1 MAGMQ
6 DFYLLWGDKLK
17 QGINQIAGVGD
28 QLIASDQR
36 DQAAQNELQQFVER
50 RANAARQARMDSLAE
65 MDRQRKIEAEE
76 KEQKRK
82 DEEYGRSMEFMKWVA
97 EQEGAGIDRDIAMRQ
112 ALGKGLLGPKDYL
125 ELTKPKE
132 AKAPEIDPAMMTRFQ
147 TEFLPSIKDQLL
159 KMKTDPTAATDIAY
173 LGAQGGYAGFKPYED
188 FINNLKGMRPESQ
201 SSLDRLAMG
210 QAGQLFQQENTL
222 RDEYSRDTKQ
232 FNTAFTAYKKL
243 SQALE
248 RNNPTDAYSAI
259 INYVRTLDPNS
270 TVREAEE
277 KLARERSAGTP
288 LGRLV
293 QGIAN
298 WTSGELTPDI
308 RKNLYEAG
316 RGLVQSEYDGYRAV
330 QDNTR
335 KAIDSYIA
343 DGYKINP
350 GRVIITDYTPE
361 YEREM
366 ARDLGIPGVS
376 PQAPKPAKSTATVWR
391 RAANGKEYEYD
402 ANTKKPTRRS
412 R

>member
-1 MAGMQ
+1 MAGMA
-6 DFYLLWGDKLK
+6 DFYLRWGDALNK
-17 QGINQIAGVGD
+17 GINQIANAPNAYTD
-28 QLIASDQR
+28 AQR
-36 DQAAQNELQQFVER
+36 NEQGHQNELQQFVER
-50 RANAARQARMDSLAE
+50 RAQARRQERADSLAE
-65 MDRQRKIEAEE
+65 MDRTRKIEEE
-76 KEQKRK
+76 DRVRKQKEGDLQKMADFQK
-82 DEEYGRSMEFMKWVA
+82 WLMEQQNW
-97 EQEGAGIDRDIAMRQ
+97 DR
-112 ALGKGLLGPKDYL
+112 
-125 ELTKPKE
+125 ELAIKEAANRGVISPEKLFELSKPKE
-132 AKAPEIDPAMMTRFQ
+132 AKVPDIDPAMMGRFQ
-147 TEFLPSIKDQLL
+147 TEFLPSIQSHLE

-173 LGAQGGYAGFKPYED
+173 MGAQGGYAGFKPYED

-222 RDEYSRDTKQ
+222 RDEYARDTKQ
-232 FNTAFTAYKKL
+232 FVTAFTAYKKL

-288 LGRLV
+288 LGRLA

-316 RGLVQSEYDGYRAV
+316 RGLAQSEYEGYRSV

-335 KAIDSYIA
+335 RAIDSYKS

-350 GRVIITDYTPE
+350 GRIIITDYTPD

-366 ARDLGIPGVS
+366 AKDLGIPGATPAS
-376 PQAPKPAKSTATVWR
+376 KPRPAPSGGQVQEWVRDPSTGKMVR
-391 RAANGKEYEYD
+391 RK
-402 ANTKKPTRRS
+402 
-412 R
+412 